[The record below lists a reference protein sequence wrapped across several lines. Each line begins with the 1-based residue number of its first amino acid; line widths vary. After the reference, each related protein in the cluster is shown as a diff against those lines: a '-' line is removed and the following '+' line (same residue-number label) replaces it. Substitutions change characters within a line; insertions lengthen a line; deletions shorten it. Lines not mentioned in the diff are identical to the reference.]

1 MQNSSAKPFV
11 SVIGGLNI
19 DLQGSSVN
27 PLVFNDSNPGE
38 IAMSAGGV
46 GRNIA
51 ENIAKLNVHSKIL
64 SYAGNDAL
72 GDFVIRKS
80 EASGVDTSL
89 LKKDSSLPTSQ
100 YLSVLD
106 DNNDM
111 LVSISDMRI
120 IDEMTI
126 QDIEVWGHTIGQSSA
141 IVVDTNIPIPVIEY
155 LTDKYSNIPLFLDP
169 VSFAKTSKI
178 LNLIGRF
185 HTVKP
190 NRLETELITGIKI
203 SDKDSMLTAAQKI
216 FDMGCK
222 QIFMTLGEEGVFYYD
237 GEDFGLHLHKGAD
250 VISANG
256 AGDAFT
262 AGVVY
267 GFLKLNSIK
276 ETAEFASAAAVITL
290 RSVNTIS
297 DELSEECVKLLLK
310 EIKEERS

>member
-1 MQNSSAKPFV
+1 MQKKLTKPYV
-11 SVIGGLNI
+11 CVIGGLNI
-19 DLQGSSVN
+19 DLQGSSDK
-27 PLVFNDSNPGE
+27 PLIFNDSNPGE
-38 IAMSAGGV
+38 VAMSAGGV

-51 ENIAKLNVHSKIL
+51 ENISKLNIHSKIM

-72 GDFVIRKS
+72 GDYVIDQSR
-80 EASGVDTSL
+80 ASKVDTSL
-89 LKKDSSLPTSQ
+89 VIKHSSLPTSQ

-126 QDIEVWGHTIGQSSA
+126 QDIDNWNEVISQSSV
-141 IVVDTNIPIPVIEY
+141 IIVDTNIPTPVIEY
-155 LTDKYSNIPLFLDP
+155 ITKKYNNIPLFLDP

-178 LNLIGRF
+178 LSLIGRF

-190 NRLETELITGIKI
+190 NRIEAELISGIKI
-203 SDKDSMLTAAQKI
+203 TDEASMLNASENI
-216 FDMGCK
+216 FEKGCR
-222 QIFMTLGEEGVFYYD
+222 QIFITLGQDGVFYYD
-237 GEDFGLHLHKGAD
+237 GKDYGLYAFEGAN
-250 VISANG
+250 VVSANG

-276 ETAEFASAAAVITL
+276 KTAQFASAAAVIAL
-290 RSVNTIS
+290 RSVKTIS
-297 DELSEECVKLLLK
+297 DDLSENNVQFLLK
-310 EIKEERS
+310 EENI

>member
-1 MQNSSAKPFV
+1 MQYSSAQPFV

-38 IAMSAGGV
+38 IVMSAGGV

-51 ENIAKLNVHSKIL
+51 ENISKLNIHSKIL
-64 SYAGNDAL
+64 SYVGNDAL
-72 GDFVIRKS
+72 GDFVVNKS
-80 EASGVDTSL
+80 SLSGVDTSFI
-89 LKKDSSLPTSQ
+89 KKHSHLPTSQ

-120 IDEMTI
+120 IEEMTI
-126 QDIEVWGHTIGQSSA
+126 QDIDKWNLTIEQSSA

-178 LNLIGRF
+178 LKLIGRF

-190 NRLETELITGIKI
+190 NRLETELISGVKI
-203 SDKDSMLTAAQKI
+203 TDNESMLKAAKII

-222 QIFMTLGEEGVFYYD
+222 QIFITLGEDGVFYYD
-237 GEDFGLHLHKGAD
+237 GENFGQYLHKG
-250 VISANG
+250 VNMISANG

-267 GFLKLNSIK
+267 GFLKLNGIK
-276 ETAEFASAAAVITL
+276 ETAEFASAAAVIAL
-290 RSVNTIS
+290 RSANTIS
-297 DELSEECVKLLLK
+297 DDLSEERVKLLLK
-310 EIKEERS
+310 EETA

>member
-1 MQNSSAKPFV
+1 MQNRSTQPFV

-19 DLQGSSVN
+19 DLQGSSEN

-38 IAMSAGGV
+38 IVMSAGGV

-51 ENIAKLNVHSKIL
+51 ENISKLNIHSKIL
-64 SYAGNDAL
+64 SYVGNDAL
-72 GDFVIRKS
+72 GDYVVKKS
-80 EASGVDTSL
+80 RLSGVDTTL
-89 LKKDSSLPTSQ
+89 IKKDSSLPTSQ

-120 IDEMTI
+120 IEEMTI
-126 QDIEVWGHTIGQSSA
+126 QDIDNWDQTIGQSSA

-155 LTDKYSNIPLFLDP
+155 LTEKYSKIPLFLDP

-178 LNLIGRF
+178 LKLIGRF

-190 NRLETELITGIKI
+190 NRLETELISGVKI
-203 SDKDSMLTAAQKI
+203 TDKDSMLIAAQKI

-222 QIFMTLGEEGVFYYD
+222 QIFITLGEDGVFYYD
-237 GEDFGLHLHKGAD
+237 GENFGQYLHKGANM
-250 VISANG
+250 ISANG

-267 GFLKLNSIK
+267 GFLKLNGIK
-276 ETAEFASAAAVITL
+276 ETAEFASAAAVIAL
-290 RSVNTIS
+290 RSANTIS
-297 DELSEECVKLLLK
+297 DDLSEERVKLLLK
-310 EIKEERS
+310 EERA